1 MLVKLENVP
10 LKYLWFNI
18 FFFLIR
24 FLLHVNNR
32 GFWQIGGFLMVCVR
46 CEVSVASRCLQKL
59 LLKLGVNPCFDE
71 LLRGGESNSEK
82 SQKEFGD
89 TAKMVQKRCKTA
101 LRDAEK
107 TV

>member
-1 MLVKLENVP
+1 
-10 LKYLWFNI
+10 
-18 FFFLIR
+18 
-24 FLLHVNNR
+24 
-32 GFWQIGGFLMVCVR
+32 MVCVP
-46 CEVSVASRCLQKL
+46 CEVSVTSQCLQNL

-71 LLRGGESNSEK
+71 LLRGGESNTEK

-89 TAKMVQKRCKTA
+89 TAKMVQKRRKRA